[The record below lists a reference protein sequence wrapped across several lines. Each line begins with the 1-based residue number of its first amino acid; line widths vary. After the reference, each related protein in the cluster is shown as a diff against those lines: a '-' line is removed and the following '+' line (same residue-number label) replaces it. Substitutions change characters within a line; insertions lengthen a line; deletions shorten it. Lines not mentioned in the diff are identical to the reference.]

1 MLPIK
6 PISVCGISAVLACL
20 FAFGVGAQTLKDP
33 TRPAV
38 VFNPNGKGAVVNS
51 GSRKLVLNS
60 ITWTGKQAF
69 AVINNKIYHRG
80 DSVQG
85 VKISQIHREQ
95 VVLDDGRK
103 LVLFTSVTGK

>member
-1 MLPIK
+1 MLLIRLVSTGALMGLLTC
-6 PISVCGISAVLACL
+6 SV
-20 FAFGVGAQTLKDP
+20 AFGVGAQTLKDP

-38 VFNPNGKGAVVNS
+38 IFDPDGKGPVVSS
-51 GSRKLVLNS
+51 GNGRLVLNS

-85 VKISQIHREQ
+85 VKISQINKEQ
-95 VVLDDGRK
+95 VMLEDGRK